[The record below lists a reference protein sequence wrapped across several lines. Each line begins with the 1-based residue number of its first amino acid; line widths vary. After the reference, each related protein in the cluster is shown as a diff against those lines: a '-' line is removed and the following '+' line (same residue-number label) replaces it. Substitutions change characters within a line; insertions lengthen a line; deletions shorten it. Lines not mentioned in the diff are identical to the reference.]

1 MTWITS
7 AVSDV
12 DSEHLGSRDE
22 PVCAGDPSLRL
33 GIFYVKPGSVRD
45 DITLLRATA
54 HDEMEFS

>member
-1 MTWITS
+1 
-7 AVSDV
+7 VSDV